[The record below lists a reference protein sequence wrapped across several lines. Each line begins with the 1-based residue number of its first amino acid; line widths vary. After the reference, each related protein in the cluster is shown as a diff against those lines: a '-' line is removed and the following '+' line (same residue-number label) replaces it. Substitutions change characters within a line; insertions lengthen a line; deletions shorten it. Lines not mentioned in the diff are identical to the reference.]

1 MNLSTAESIFRR
13 HAECYLEAYCYGS
26 VVRGDEDGYSDLDV
40 LVVRETEALLFDRM
54 REIMDLRC
62 EFGGVD
68 MWIYTPSELKEML
81 AGSGYQFVKDIV
93 ATGYRIEGK
102 QERSPQVAPPG

>member
-1 MNLSTAESIFRR
+1 MDLPTAQSIFER
-13 HAECYLEAYCYGS
+13 HLECFVEVYIYGS
-26 VVRGDEDGYSDLDV
+26 VARGVEDGHSDIDV